1 MDNPSAK
8 LPIGVF
14 DSGIGGISVLAEI
27 IKILPNEE
35 FIYFADTLHAPY
47 GNKPENVVQS
57 LSIKTTE
64 FLSSVGVK
72 CLVVACNTAT
82 GAAINEIRKMC
93 AFPVV
98 GMEPA
103 VKPAAEL
110 GIKGKILVMATPLTL
125 KSKKFNELIR
135 HYKHRSEIVPLP
147 CPGLVEIIEQGNTH
161 GREIEDYLSYL
172 FSSINKE
179 DISAI
184 VLGCTHFVLIK
195 EEIVKI
201 GGREI
206 NVIDGN
212 YGTARHLRR
221 TLQNER
227 LLNNVIMEKHK
238 IPLKTN
244 IRFYISGNGK
254 EVIRRCKQ
262 LLQKE
267 GIVCESEFSHVEEFS
282 FYLSGVYDV
291 WH

>member
-147 CPGLVEIIEQGNTH
+147 CPGLVEIIEQGHTH
-161 GREIEDYLSYL
+161 GREVEDYLSYL

-262 LLQKE
+262 LLQNK
-267 GIVCESEFSHVEEFS
+267 GIVCESEFSHV
-282 FYLSGVYDV
+282 
-291 WH
+291 

>member
-27 IKILPNEE
+27 IKILPYEE

-57 LSIKTTE
+57 LSIKTAE

-103 VKPAAEL
+103 VKPAVEL
-110 GIKGKILVMATPLTL
+110 GLSGKILVMATPLTL
-125 KSKKFNELIR
+125 KSRKFNELIR

-147 CPGLVEIIEQGNTH
+147 CPGLVEIIEQGHIH
-161 GREIEDYLSYL
+161 GREIEDYLCRI
-172 FSSINKE
+172 FSSVNKE

-195 EEIVKI
+195 EEIVRI
-201 GGREI
+201 VGREI

-212 YGTARHLRR
+212 YGTAIHLRR

-227 LLNNVIMEKHK
+227 LLNNIIMEKHK

-244 IRFYISGNGK
+244 IRFYISGNEK
-254 EVIRRCKQ
+254 EVIRRCKK
-262 LLQKE
+262 LLQNE
-267 GIVCESEFSHVEEFS
+267 GIVCESEFSHV
-282 FYLSGVYDV
+282 
-291 WH
+291 

>member
-82 GAAINEIRKMC
+82 GAAINEIRKRC

-103 VKPAAEL
+103 VKPAVEL
-110 GIKGKILVMATPLTL
+110 GLSGKILVMATPLTL
-125 KSKKFNELIR
+125 KSRKFNELIR
-135 HYKHRSEIVPLP
+135 HYKHRSKIVPLP
-147 CPGLVEIIEQGNTH
+147 CPGLVEIIEQGHIH
-161 GREIEDYLSYL
+161 GREIEDYLSRI
-172 FSSINKE
+172 FSSVNKE

-201 GGREI
+201 GGGEI

-212 YGTARHLRR
+212 YGTAIHLRR

-227 LLNNVIMEKHK
+227 LLNNIIMEKHK

-244 IRFYISGNGK
+244 IRFYISGNEK
-254 EVIRRCKQ
+254 EVIRRCKK
-262 LLQKE
+262 LLQNE
-267 GIVCESEFSHVEEFS
+267 GIVCESEFSHV
-282 FYLSGVYDV
+282 
-291 WH
+291 